1 MQKIFF
7 SCFGTTDPVRGMRD
21 GGMLHI
27 LRFYRPEAVYL
38 FLSREI
44 AELDRQISELKRPL
58 PIFRRTGM
66 AIVRR

>member
-38 FLSREI
+38 FLPESRSWTG
-44 AELDRQISELKRPL
+44 RISELKRPL